1 LLRYK
6 GCIWY
11 TFLMP
16 LAQRLEEITDI
27 SINFSKSGVD
37 TARLSDYQVEM
48 MKEAVFGLRESTG
61 AYLSVCSKYLY
72 ELKEVLRGK
81 SKSNPREWT
90 QFKKS
95 GLVPFSAKEIQDL
108 ANAWEKWL
116 STTDLDEDAFNLMGI
131 RTLSRV
137 ANADSKTKKV
147 VEAKL
152 LSGERVTEADVKELT
167 GWKPKSTKPTV
178 VGLEATL
185 KQYGTVVATKTV
197 GSLRKDI
204 VSMKRKNLEL
214 EEKLKELQNQL
225 KEAKAKA

>member
-1 LLRYK
+1 MRYK

-37 TARLSDYQVEM
+37 TSRLSDYQVEM

-137 ANADSKTKKV
+137 ANSDSKTKKV

-178 VGLEATL
+178 VGIEDIL
-185 KQYGTVVATKTV
+185 KQAETVNVKKSSAQ
-197 GSLRKDI
+197 LRKDCLTL
-204 VSMKRKNLEL
+204 KRKNLEL
-214 EEKLKELQNQL
+214 EEQVKELKQQL
-225 KEAKAKA
+225 KAKA

>member
-1 LLRYK
+1 
-6 GCIWY
+6 
-11 TFLMP
+11 MP

-37 TARLSDYQVEM
+37 TARLSAYQIEM

-137 ANADSKTKKV
+137 ANSDSKTKKV

-167 GWKPKSTKPTV
+167 GWKPKSVKPTV
-178 VGLEATL
+178 AGLEETL
-185 KQYGTVVATKTV
+185 KQYAIVVAKKSV
-197 GSLRKDI
+197 DSLRKEC
-204 VSMKRKNLEL
+204 VTLKEKNFGL
-214 EEKLKELQNQL
+214 EEQL
-225 KEAKAKA
+225 KDLKQQLKAKA

>member
-1 LLRYK
+1 
-6 GCIWY
+6 
-11 TFLMP
+11 MP

-137 ANADSKTKKV
+137 ANADAKV
-147 VEAKL
+147 K
-152 LSGERVTEADVKELT
+152 LT
-167 GWKPKSTKPTV
+167 GWKPKSVKPTV
-178 VGLEATL
+178 VGSEAIL
-185 KQYGTVVATKTV
+185 KQYGTVVATKSV

-204 VSMKRKNLEL
+204 VSMKKKNLEL
-214 EEKLKELQNQL
+214 EEQLKELQNQL
-225 KEAKAKA
+225 KEAKAKV

>member
-1 LLRYK
+1 
-6 GCIWY
+6 
-11 TFLMP
+11 MP

-37 TARLSDYQVEM
+37 TARLSDYQIEM

-167 GWKPKSTKPTV
+167 GWKPKTSSPKV
-178 VGLEATL
+178 MGELEIL
-185 KQYGTVVATKTV
+185 KQAETVIAKK
-197 GSLRKDI
+197 SSAQLRKDCL
-204 VSMKRKNLEL
+204 SLTRKNLRL
-214 EEKLKELQNQL
+214 DEEVKELKNQL

>member
-1 LLRYK
+1 
-6 GCIWY
+6 
-11 TFLMP
+11 MP

-152 LSGERVTEADVKELT
+152 LSGERVTESDVKELT
-167 GWKPKSTKPTV
+167 GWKPKSGKPTV
-178 VGLEATL
+178 IGSDAIL
-185 KQYGTVVATKTV
+185 KQYGTLVAKKSV
-197 GSLRKDI
+197 ESLRKECMTLKEK
-204 VSMKRKNLEL
+204 SLGL
-214 EEKLKELQNQL
+214 EEQL
-225 KEAKAKA
+225 KDLKKQLKAKV

>member
-1 LLRYK
+1 
-6 GCIWY
+6 
-11 TFLMP
+11 MP

-137 ANADSKTKKV
+137 ANSDPKTKKV

-167 GWKPKSTKPTV
+167 GWKPKSVKPTV

-185 KQYGTVVATKTV
+185 KQYAIVVAKKSV
-197 GSLRKDI
+197 DSLRKEC
-204 VSMKRKNLEL
+204 VTLKEKNFGL
-214 EEKLKELQNQL
+214 EEQL
-225 KEAKAKA
+225 KDLKQQLKAKA